1 MVATETVFIEHLG
14 QVDAYLGMG
23 IKIVTGL
30 ILGSLVGY
38 DREQKMKN
46 AGIKTNV
53 LICLGATL
61 YTAISMIGHSQ
72 GGGIE
77 YDASRIPAQ
86 IVSGIGF
93 LGAGAIMQDRGN
105 IIGLTTAATIWV
117 VAAIGMTIGY
127 GFPIIATIFTI
138 TILSVLRLLGPIYQG
153 FESTKNHRYY
163 HIEILSN
170 GDIKNFVKEIVFNIT
185 DRIDELHEEILDK
198 EKNTRH
204 IDFYVFLHPKK
215 MRIMGDELRDIVQVE
230 KMHYHQIESKSIN
243 RGHDSKT
250 TTSDD

>member
-1 MVATETVFIEHLG
+1 MMASAETVFIEHLG

-61 YTAISMIGHSQ
+61 YTAISMIGHDQ
-72 GGGIE
+72 GGGIS

-127 GFPIIATIFTI
+127 GFPVI
-138 TILSVLRLLGPIYQG
+138 
-153 FESTKNHRYY
+153 
-163 HIEILSN
+163 
-170 GDIKNFVKEIVFNIT
+170 
-185 DRIDELHEEILDK
+185 
-198 EKNTRH
+198 
-204 IDFYVFLHPKK
+204 
-215 MRIMGDELRDIVQVE
+215 
-230 KMHYHQIESKSIN
+230 
-243 RGHDSKT
+243 
-250 TTSDD
+250 

>member
-1 MVATETVFIEHLG
+1 MIVATETVFIEHLG

-61 YTAISMIGHSQ
+61 YTAISMIGHSP
-72 GGGIE
+72 GGT
-77 YDASRIPAQ
+77 YDSARIPAQ

-127 GFPIIATIFTI
+127 GFPIMATIFTL

-170 GDIKNFVKEIVFNIT
+170 ADIKNIVKEIVFNNT

-198 EKNTRH
+198 EKNIRH

-215 MRIMGDELRDIVQVE
+215 MRIMSDELRDIVQVE
-230 KMHYHQIESKSIN
+230 KIHYHQIESKSVN
-243 RGHDSKT
+243 KGKVT
-250 TTSDD
+250 TED

>member
-1 MVATETVFIEHLG
+1 MDYNQTVYIEYLG
-14 QVDAYLGMG
+14 NVDVYLGMG

-61 YTAISMIGHSQ
+61 YTAISMLGHVQ

-77 YDASRIPAQ
+77 YDSARIPAQ

-93 LGAGAIMQDRGN
+93 LGAGAIMKDKGN

-117 VAAIGMTIGY
+117 VASIGMTIGY
-127 GFPIIATIFTI
+127 GFPVIATIFTI
-138 TILSVLRLLGPIYQG
+138 TILSVLKLLGPIYQG

-163 HIEILSN
+163 HIEILSH
-170 GDIKNFVKEIVFNIT
+170 GDIKNLVKEIVFNIT
-185 DRIDELHEEILDK
+185 DRIDELHEQILDK
-198 EKNTRH
+198 ETNKRH
-204 IDFYVFLHPKK
+204 IDFYVYLHPKK
-215 MRIMGDELRDIVQVE
+215 MRIMGDELRDIVQADRV
-230 KMHYHQIESKSIN
+230 HYHQIESKTADPK
-243 RGHDSKT
+243 DS
-250 TTSDD
+250 

>member
-1 MVATETVFIEHLG
+1 MLMITNETVFIEHLG

-30 ILGSLVGY
+30 VLGSLVGF

-61 YTAISMIGHSQ
+61 YTAVSMIGHTQ
-72 GGGIE
+72 AGF
-77 YDASRIPAQ
+77 DASRIPAQ

-93 LGAGAIMQDRGN
+93 LGAGAIMQDKGN

-127 GFPIIATIFTI
+127 GYPVIASIFTV

-153 FESTKNHRYY
+153 FEATKNHRYF
-163 HIEILSN
+163 HIEILSK
-170 GDIKNFVKEIVFNIT
+170 GDIKNLVKEIVFNAT
-185 DRIDELHEEILDK
+185 DRIDELHEEIVDK
-198 EKNTRH
+198 DKNVRH
-204 IDFYVFLHPKK
+204 VDFYIYLHPKK
-215 MRIMGDELRDIVQVE
+215 MRILSDELRDIVQVE
-230 KMHYHQIESKSIN
+230 KVHYHQIESKSIN
-243 RGHDSKT
+243 RP
-250 TTSDD
+250 SD

>member
-1 MVATETVFIEHLG
+1 MISSDTVFIEHLG
-14 QVDAYLGMG
+14 YVDAYFGLG

-61 YTAISMIGHSQ
+61 YTAISFLGHGQ
-72 GGGIE
+72 LDF
-77 YDASRIPAQ
+77 DAARIPAQ

-93 LGAGAIMQDRGN
+93 LGAGAIMQDKGN

-127 GFPIIATIFTI
+127 GYPVIATIFTL

-153 FESTKNHRYY
+153 FESTKNHRYF
-163 HIEILSN
+163 HIEILAS
-170 GDIKNFVKEIVFNIT
+170 GDIKNYVKEIVFNIT

-198 EKNTRH
+198 EKNERH
-204 IDFYVFLHPKK
+204 LDFYVYLHPKK
-215 MRIMGDELRDIVQVE
+215 MRMMSDELRDIVQVQ

-243 RGHDSKT
+243 KRFA
-250 TTSDD
+250 DD

>member
-1 MVATETVFIEHLG
+1 MIATETVFIEHLG
-14 QVDAYLGMG
+14 QVDIYFGMG

-61 YTAISMIGHSQ
+61 YTSISMIGHSQ
-72 GGGIE
+72 GGGID
-77 YDASRIPAQ
+77 YDAARIPAQ

-93 LGAGAIMQDRGN
+93 IGAGAIMRDRGN
-105 IIGLTTAATIWV
+105 IIGLTTAATIWT

-127 GFPIIATIFTI
+127 GFPIIATIFTL
-138 TILSVLRLLGPIYQG
+138 TILSVLRLLSPIYQS
-153 FESTKNHRYY
+153 FESTKNHHYF

-185 DRIDELHEEILDK
+185 DHIEELHEEILDK

-204 IDFYVFLHPKK
+204 TDFFVFLHPKK
-215 MRIMGDELRDIVQVE
+215 MRAMSDDLRDIVQVE
-230 KMHYHQIESKSIN
+230 KIHFHQIERKLISRDAI
-243 RGHDSKT
+243 T
-250 TTSDD
+250 TTED

>member
-1 MVATETVFIEHLG
+1 MSVTTGAVFIEHLG
-14 QVDAYLGMG
+14 EVDAYLGMG

-61 YTAISMIGHSQ
+61 YTAISVLSSNEALGS
-72 GGGIE
+72 GF
-77 YDASRIPAQ
+77 DSSRIPAQ

-93 LGAGAIMQDRGN
+93 LGAGAIMQDKGN

-127 GFPIIATIFTI
+127 GYPLMATIFTL
-138 TILSVLRLLGPIYQG
+138 TILSVLRLLGPLYQG
-153 FESTKNHRYY
+153 LESTKNHKYF
-163 HIEILSN
+163 HIEILSK
-170 GDIKNFVKEIVFNIT
+170 GDIKNIVKEIVFNLT
-185 DRIDELHEEILDK
+185 DRIDELHEEIINKDL
-198 EKNTRH
+198 NQRH
-204 IDFYVFLHPKK
+204 IDFYVYLHPKK
-215 MRIMGDELRDIVQVE
+215 MRILNDALRDIVQVE
-230 KMHYHQIESKSIN
+230 KMHFHQI
-243 RGHDSKT
+243 DSKT
-250 TTSDD
+250 LNTKSKGDS